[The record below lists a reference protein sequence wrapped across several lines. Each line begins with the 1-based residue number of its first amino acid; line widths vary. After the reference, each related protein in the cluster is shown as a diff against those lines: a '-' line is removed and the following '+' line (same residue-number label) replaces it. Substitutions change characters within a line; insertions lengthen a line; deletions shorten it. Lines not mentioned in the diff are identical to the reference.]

1 MPIPGH
7 SLTCSVSLMNP
18 SLADPNNHV
27 PDVSP
32 DDAWGDVEGCLT
44 GPIVVDEVVE
54 QAPTT
59 LPAAVLPPKR
69 PKETAAQGGSGDE
82 GLRIDSNIQR
92 RLPDEPEVRLEVQEI
107 DGSVVR
113 LDPEEPAAPRMP
125 RQLTFHEKPPENP
138 EAKERQGEGREWG
151 RASRF
156 SIRWIAA
163 ISVTV
168 AGVVIASLVM
178 LPKINQANA
187 ERRDEMELVVETD
200 DNVEEIV
207 AIQDMLARQPE
218 ATQMF
223 RKFATAR
230 LVDDVLPLLRDIQS
244 VEPLVRGKEWA
255 PIAPANWDPSSGLN
269 WFVFDQKGQA
279 FGILEGLLP
288 DFSSFSAYLALK
300 DGQLH
305 LDWKATTGYSTA
317 GFDEMTKG
325 SGDTSEVRALASPS
339 GFYTDVFPEQ
349 EYQSFQLYSPDGEQ
363 AIWAYTKRGSQVD
376 ADLGRVLS
384 KGAIIDEAQEKKKV
398 TLKLARPPG
407 GGLPNQWLVEEM
419 LHKDWITP

>member
-1 MPIPGH
+1 
-7 SLTCSVSLMNP
+7 MNP
-18 SLADPNNHV
+18 KLIDPNNHV
-27 PDVSP
+27 PDVAP

-44 GPIVVDEVVE
+44 GPIVVEEIVE
-54 QAPTT
+54 PVPAT
-59 LPAAVLPPKR
+59 LPAAILPPKR
-69 PKETAAQGGSGDE
+69 PKEISAQGTPGDE

-92 RLPDEPEVRLEVQEI
+92 RLPEEPEVRLEVQEI

-113 LDPEEPAAPRMP
+113 LDPEVPTAPRMP

-138 EAKERQGEGREWG
+138 EARERQGEGREWG

-168 AGVVIASLVM
+168 AGVVISALVM

-187 ERRDEMELVVETD
+187 ARPNEMELVIETD
-200 DNVEEIV
+200 DNVEEIA

-223 RKFATAR
+223 REFATAS
-230 LVDDVLPLLRDIQS
+230 LVDDVLPLLRDRQN
-244 VEPLVRGKEWA
+244 VEPLVRGKDWA
-255 PIAPANWDPSSGLN
+255 PIAPADWTPSAGLN
-269 WFVFDQKGQA
+269 WFVFDEKGQA
-279 FGILEGLLP
+279 FGILEGSLP
-288 DFSSFSAYLALK
+288 DFSNFSAYLALK

-317 GFDEMTKG
+317 GFDEMARGTG
-325 SGDTSEVRALASPS
+325 NTAEIRALASPS

-349 EYQSFQLYSPDGEQ
+349 EYQSFQLFSPDGEQ
-363 AIWAYTKRGSQVD
+363 AVWAYTQRGSRVD

-384 KGAIIDEAQEKKKV
+384 KGAILEEAQGKKKV
-398 TLKLARPPG
+398 TLKLARSPG

>member
-1 MPIPGH
+1 
-7 SLTCSVSLMNP
+7 MNP
-18 SLADPNNHV
+18 KLADPNNHV
-27 PDVSP
+27 PAVAP

-44 GPIVVDEVVE
+44 GPIVVEEIVE
-54 QAPTT
+54 QVPVT
-59 LPAAVLPPKR
+59 LPTAVLPPKR
-69 PKETAAQGGSGDE
+69 PKEVSAQGSSGDE

-92 RLPDEPEVRLEVQEI
+92 RLPDEPEARLEVQEI

-113 LDPEEPAAPRMP
+113 LDPEVPAAPRMP

-138 EAKERQGEGREWG
+138 EARERQGEGREWG

-168 AGVVIASLVM
+168 AGVVIAALVM

-187 ERRDEMELVVETD
+187 ARPNDMELVVETD
-200 DNVEEIV
+200 DNVEEIA

-230 LVDDVLPLLRDIQS
+230 LVDDVLPLLRDRQS
-244 VEPLVRGKEWA
+244 VEPLVRGKNWA
-255 PIAPANWDPSSGLN
+255 PIAPSDWEPAAGINWL
-269 WFVFDQKGQA
+269 VFDQKGQA
-279 FGILEGLLP
+279 FGILEGGLP
-288 DFSSFSAYLALK
+288 DFTTFSVYLALK

-317 GFDEMTKG
+317 GFDEMSKG
-325 SGDTSEVRALASPS
+325 TGDTSEVRAFASPS
-339 GFYTDVFPEQ
+339 GFYTDVFPEL
-349 EYQSFQLYSPDGEQ
+349 EYQSWQLFSPDGEQ
-363 AIWAYTKRGSQVD
+363 AIWAYTPRGSRED

-384 KGAIIDEAQEKKKV
+384 KGAILDEAQGKKKV
-398 TLKLARPPG
+398 TLKLARPPS

>member
-1 MPIPGH
+1 
-7 SLTCSVSLMNP
+7 MN
-18 SLADPNNHV
+18 SKLADPNNHV
-27 PDVSP
+27 PDVAP

-44 GPIVVDEVVE
+44 GPIVLEEIVE
-54 QAPTT
+54 PTPTT

-69 PKETAAQGGSGDE
+69 PKEISAQGTPGDE
-82 GLRIDSNIQR
+82 GLRIDSNVQR
-92 RLPDEPEVRLEVQEI
+92 RMPDEPEVRLEVQEI

-113 LDPEEPAAPRMP
+113 LDPEVPTAPRMP

-138 EAKERQGEGREWG
+138 EARERQGEGREWG
-151 RASRF
+151 KASRF

-163 ISVTV
+163 ISITV

-223 RKFATAR
+223 RKFATAS
-230 LVDDVLPLLRDIQS
+230 LVDDILPLLRDRRT

-255 PIAPANWDPSSGLN
+255 PVAPSEWAPSSGLN
-269 WFVFDQKGQA
+269 WFVFDEKGQA
-279 FGILEGLLP
+279 FGILEGSLP
-288 DFSSFSAYLALK
+288 DFSTFSAYLALK

-317 GFDEMTKG
+317 GFDEMAKG
-325 SGDTSEVRALASPS
+325 TGNTEEVRAHASPS

-349 EYQSFQLYSPDGEQ
+349 EYQSYQLFSPDGEQ
-363 AIWAYTKRGSQVD
+363 AIWAYTQRGSQVD

-384 KGAIIDEAQEKKKV
+384 KGAILEEAQGKKKV
-398 TLKLARPPG
+398 TLKLARSPS